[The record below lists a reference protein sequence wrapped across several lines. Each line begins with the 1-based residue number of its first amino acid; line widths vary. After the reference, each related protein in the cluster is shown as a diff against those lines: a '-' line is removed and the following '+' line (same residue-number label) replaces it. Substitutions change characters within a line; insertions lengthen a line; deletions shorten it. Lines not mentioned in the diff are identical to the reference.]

1 MKKLK
6 TKKCANPNCDESFD
20 IKNTKKRFCCLPCK
34 NQANYMYRK
43 DKYSWEVEMLKGR
56 NKNIQIMEYLWNNR
70 RFSVTEKELQILG
83 FDFSAGFMYS
93 VKVKGTK
100 IFRYGNIGLQL
111 LSANEVKLTDLKKIN
126 L

>member
-56 NKNIQIMEYLWNNR
+56 NKNIQIMEYLWNNK

-93 VKVKGTK
+93 TKVKGIK
-100 IFRYGNIGLQL
+100 IFRYGKIGLQL
-111 LSANEVKLTDLKKIN
+111 LSATEAKLIDFKMIN